1 LFNHNKMPVKRKH
14 RMWQMYN
21 ILNEGLRAE
30 DLKDMVYPLFEVD
43 AYQSKMGEDR
53 DVCVISFNVRDRA
66 PAKDLMEFIEK
77 GYSFVLDADVS
88 SGENDNGEYNVF
100 VELPRTSRLSE
111 HIKEITY
118 GVRKLTGIEDF
129 KFKYYKQSGV
139 HEATEA
145 ELKSI
150 IPADA
155 GAYDGLMNKYRT
167 EDVKRFFSKTL
178 MDDFTLDGDVIT
190 IHKPFNQKIQLRMVQ
205 QGAKESVLENTTDAI
220 TIDEKS
226 TSEIFWLTKVL
237 GDYNINKI
245 GESFVFENGDNAML
259 LQRIE

>member
-1 LFNHNKMPVKRKH
+1 MHK
-14 RMWQMYN
+14 

-30 DLKDMVYPLFEVD
+30 DLKDMVYPLFELD
-43 AYQSKMGEDR
+43 TFKSKMGEDR
-53 DVCVISFNVRDRA
+53 DVCVMSFMVKDRN

-77 GYSFVLDADVS
+77 GFTFVLDADVS
-88 SGENDNGEYNVF
+88 SGENENGEYNVF

-129 KFKYYKQSGV
+129 TFRYYKHAGI
-139 HEATEA
+139 HEVTEQ
-145 ELKSI
+145 ELSI
-150 IPADA
+150 VPNNAA
-155 GAYDGLMNKYRT
+155 SYDGLMNKYRT
-167 EDVKRFFSKTL
+167 EDVKKFFSKTL
-178 MDDFTLDGDVIT
+178 MDDFTLAGDIIT
-190 IHKPFNQKIQLRMVQ
+190 IHKPFNQKIQLRMV
-205 QGAKESVLENTTDAI
+205 KEDGTDSILEGVEGAI

-237 GDYNINKI
+237 GDYNINKV
-245 GESFVFENGDNAML
+245 GDSFVFENGQKAMI